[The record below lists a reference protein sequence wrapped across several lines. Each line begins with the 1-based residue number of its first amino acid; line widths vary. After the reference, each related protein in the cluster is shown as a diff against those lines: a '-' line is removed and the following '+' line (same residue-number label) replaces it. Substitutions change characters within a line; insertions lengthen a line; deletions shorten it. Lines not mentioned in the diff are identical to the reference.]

1 MQKLSKKNSNIS
13 GIVLLAKQPGITSFS
28 SLFAVK
34 KALET
39 SKVGH
44 TGTLDSFAQGLLIVC
59 VGNMTRLASHITA
72 FDKTYEAVIQFG
84 QETDTLDPTG
94 NIIET
99 AELPSLDDLKKS
111 IEKFTGPQLQAPPS
125 YSALWVDG
133 TRASDLM
140 RQGVQVELDKREI
153 NVFSSELL
161 EIKTEDGKN
170 IVFNSGTSSE
180 NEISSQREV
189 SSNIRVQYARV
200 KFHVSKGTYIRSLA
214 RDIAL
219 DCKSRGHL
227 AGLLRTGIGSF
238 KLENAA
244 GFSLLKQFTIDD
256 VIENLSEIKKENDDS
271 ENENNSKAEKGKKLD
286 DETFHFLMT
295 EIKNKIT
302 DVTKEVARECGFETA
317 VIKDVYLPDFQN
329 GKKLYSKMF
338 VTEPGKEGKYAVFS
352 EGQKFSGVFSF
363 ENRRFK
369 YEYVISEK

>member
-84 QETDTLDPTG
+84 NETDTLDPTG
-94 NIIET
+94 NVIET
-99 AELPSLDDLKKS
+99 AGLPALDDLKKS

-140 RQGVQVELDKREI
+140 RKGVQVELEKREI

-170 IVFNSGTSSE
+170 IVFNSDTSSE

-189 SSNIRVQYARV
+189 PSNTRIQFARV

-214 RDIAL
+214 RDIAI

-227 AGLLRTGIGSF
+227 AGLLRTDIGSF

-256 VIENLSEIKKENDDS
+256 VINNLSEIKKENDDS
-271 ENENNSKAEKGKKLD
+271 KKENNSKSEKGKKLD

-295 EIKNKIT
+295 EIKNRIT
-302 DVTKEVARECGFETA
+302 DVTKEVASECGFETA

-338 VTEPGKEGKYAVFS
+338 LTEPIKEGKYAVFS

-363 ENRRFK
+363 VNRRLK

>member
-1 MQKLSKKNSNIS
+1 MSKKSSNAS

-84 QETDTLDPTG
+84 KETDTLDPTG
-94 NIIET
+94 NVIET
-99 AELPSLDDLKKS
+99 SELPALSDLKKS
-111 IEKFTGPQLQAPPS
+111 IQKFTGPLLQAPPS
-125 YSALWVDG
+125 YSALWVNG

-140 RQGVQVELDKREI
+140 RKGVQVELDKREI
-153 NVFSSELL
+153 NVFSSSLL

-170 IVFNSGTSSE
+170 IIFNDDTPSK
-180 NEISSQREV
+180 NEISSCL
-189 SSNIRVQYARV
+189 SDFSNIRVQFARV

-227 AGLLRTGIGSF
+227 IGLLRTEIGSF
-238 KLENAA
+238 KLENSA
-244 GFSLLKQFTIDD
+244 GFSLLKKFTIDD
-256 VIENLSEIKKENDDS
+256 AVKNLSEIKYEKDNT
-271 ENENNSKAEKGKKLD
+271 ENENNSKPDKGKKLD
-286 DETFHFLMT
+286 DETFHFLMS

-302 DVTKEVARECGFETA
+302 DVTKEVASECGFQTA
-317 VIKDVYLPDFQN
+317 VIKDVYLSDFQN
-329 GKKLYSKMF
+329 GKKLYTKMF
-338 VTEPGKEGKYAVFS
+338 LTEPDKEGKYAVFS
-352 EGQKFSGVFSF
+352 EGQKFSGLFSF

>member
-1 MQKLSKKNSNIS
+1 MSKKSSNVS

-59 VGNMTRLASHITA
+59 VGNMTRLVSHITS
-72 FDKTYEAVIQFG
+72 FDKTYEAVIKFG
-84 QETDTLDPTG
+84 EETDTLDPTG
-94 NIIET
+94 NVTET
-99 AELPSLDDLKKS
+99 SELPLLSDLNKS
-111 IEKFTGPQLQAPPS
+111 IEKFTGPQLQAPPAF
-125 YSALWVDG
+125 SALWVDG
-133 TRASDLM
+133 KRASDLM
-140 RQGVQVELDKREI
+140 RQGVQVELEKREI
-153 NVFSSELL
+153 NVYSSELL
-161 EIKTEDGKN
+161 EIKTKE
-170 IVFNSGTSSE
+170 GTSI
-180 NEISSQREV
+180 NFNDDISSGHDITSQLAD
-189 SSNIRVQYARV
+189 SSNTRVQYARI

-227 AGLLRTGIGSF
+227 TGLLRTTVGSF

-244 GFSLLKQFTIDD
+244 GYSLLKPFTIDQ
-256 VIENLSEIKKENDDS
+256 VV
-271 ENENNSKAEKGKKLD
+271 ENERKLD
-286 DETFHFLMT
+286 NETFDFLMT
-295 EIKNKIT
+295 EIKTKIS
-302 DVTKEVARECGFETA
+302 DVTNDVATECGFEIA
-317 VIKDVYLPDFQN
+317 VIKDVYLSDFKN
-329 GKKLYSKMF
+329 GKKLYTKMF
-338 VTEPGKEGKYAVFS
+338 VKEPEKEGKYAVFS